1 MGHSKN
7 TGGREDAEHTLVE
20 KAKKNKKLNKQTV
33 KSKGK
38 TVQIHEDIETQNTS
52 VSDDTTYTSKKVS
65 YILVHMLL
73 FILYAL

>member
-7 TGGREDAEHTLVE
+7 TGGREDEEHTLVE
-20 KAKKNKKLNKQTV
+20 KVKKNKKLNKQTV

-38 TVQIHEDIETQNTS
+38 TVQIHKDIETQNTS
-52 VSDDTTYTSKKVS
+52 VPDDTTSTSKKVS